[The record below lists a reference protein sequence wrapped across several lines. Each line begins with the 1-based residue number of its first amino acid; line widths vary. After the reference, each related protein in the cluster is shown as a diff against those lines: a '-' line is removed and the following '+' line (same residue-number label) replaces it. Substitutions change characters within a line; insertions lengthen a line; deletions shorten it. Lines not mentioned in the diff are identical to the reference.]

1 MTKAYFKYKM
11 RKLFL
16 PHYLIIGKYINEPI
30 GCTCGK
36 KGKEEVLEEEPG
48 ATFRRISKK
57 KCPICNKIFD
67 NSELL
72 QEVVE

>member
-1 MTKAYFKYKM
+1 MS
-11 RKLFL
+11 RKIKFRINRLINNLKQHF
-16 PHYLIIGKYINEPI
+16 LIIGKYTGEPI

-57 KCPICNKIFD
+57 KCPICNEDIC
-67 NSELL
+67 
-72 QEVVE
+72 